1 MFARHEGDHKDR
13 HCRPFDSI
21 FLKEGKMLFQFR
33 LVFAFLLLALLS
45 GCTFFNVNIIPA
57 PKPLEEKVIEGE
69 GRPKLLIL
77 DIAGFISEKEPDG
90 SRLAGEKPSDVSR
103 VKEALR
109 KAEKDE
115 DIAGVILR
123 INSPGGTVA
132 ASDIIYHEIKSF
144 KNRKKVPVYACITG
158 LGTSGAY
165 YIATASDQITAHP
178 ASLTGSIGVI
188 LLTFNLEGLFGKVG
202 ITENSIKSGAKKD
215 IMSPFRAS
223 TPEELRIMQ
232 DIIDHFAGRFLDV
245 IMARKNN
252 RLERKELEKLAD
264 GRVYTAEQALASKLI
279 DRTEYLDD
287 TISEMKRTLEI
298 GEARVV
304 SYYRPGSYRGSIY
317 SGADTDAAPAV
328 NLININ
334 ADGLEMLSSPQF
346 LYLWRQ

>member
-1 MFARHEGDHKDR
+1 M
-13 HCRPFDSI
+13 PI
-21 FLKEGKMLFQFR
+21 QFR
-33 LVFAFLLLALLS
+33 LIFTVLLLPLLY
-45 GCTFFNVNIIPA
+45 GCTFFNVNIIP
-57 PKPLEEKVIEGE
+57 PLKPLKEKVVEGE
-69 GRPKLLIL
+69 GRPKLLLL

-90 SRLAGEKPSDVSR
+90 SRLTREKPSTVSR
-103 VKEALR
+103 VKESLR

-132 ASDIIYHEIKSF
+132 ASDIIYHEIKGFES
-144 KNRKKVPVYACITG
+144 RKKVPVYACITG
-158 LGTSGAY
+158 MGTSGAY
-165 YIATASDQITAHP
+165 YIATAADLITAHP
-178 ASLTGSIGVI
+178 AAITGSIGVI
-188 LLTFNLEGLFGKVG
+188 LLNFNLEGLLGKVG
-202 ITENSIKSGAKKD
+202 ITEKSVKSGAKKD

-223 TPEELRIMQ
+223 TLEERRIMQ
-232 DIIDHFAGRFLDV
+232 DIIDSFARRFLDV

-264 GRVYTAEQALASKLI
+264 GRVYTAEQALAAKLI

-287 TISEMKRTLEI
+287 TINEMKKALGI
-298 GEARVV
+298 KEARVV

-317 SGADTDAAPAV
+317 SGSDTDAASGV

-334 ADGLEMLSSPQF
+334 AGGLEMLTSPQF